1 MFVLRCYTRMN
12 LLSIHYICISNFKC
26 SVCVGLD
33 LVFIQCFLYF
43 CFFSLAMFIFSLFQE
58 PVFSFVYPFYRL
70 KKFVTFK
77 FLLQVHSFLY
87 FFHIVSYIFFLLF
100 EVGKRWV
107 MNVTLFDLVDCFRYT
122 IFFLVLSEFNVEMFM
137 Y

>member
-1 MFVLRCYTRMN
+1 
-12 LLSIHYICISNFKC
+12 
-26 SVCVGLD
+26 
-33 LVFIQCFLYF
+33 
-43 CFFSLAMFIFSLFQE
+43 MFIFSLFQE